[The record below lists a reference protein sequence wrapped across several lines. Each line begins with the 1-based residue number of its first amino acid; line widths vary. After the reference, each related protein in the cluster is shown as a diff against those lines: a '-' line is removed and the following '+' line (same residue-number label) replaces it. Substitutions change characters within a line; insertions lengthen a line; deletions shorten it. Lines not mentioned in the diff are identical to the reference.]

1 MLKNGQQTPVLLGS
15 KIEPRD
21 STSIKSLVN
30 EPNTPTDMY
39 HPKIKTEYDMTI
51 KKESPTSTEPLKE
64 TTKDTSK
71 DTPKETLIC
80 KWSHCYREFQ
90 QAELLYHHL
99 CQEHVGRKSQ
109 KNLQLKC
116 QWDNC
121 TSKTEKRDHMTSHLR
136 VHVPLKPFA
145 CSTCS
150 KRFKRPQDLKKHLK
164 IHLSDLGIDAPKKKR
179 GPKVGSKRVNSKS
192 FHKVSYDQVPA
203 IGSAS
208 QPRFNHYAPMQASQP
223 VSYEHW
229 VQMEMPHYTPVY
241 SPALAER
248 VQAIS
253 APTLYV
259 QGFENREP
267 VVAATQFFTRLSTN
281 MAYQVPNIQ
290 NQHLYVPNYVGR
302 PDNLY
307 LHSTAHSSDNSVKTS
322 SSSSP
327 IETSVPTTHHT
338 DNKRSP
344 LPAIHYVPQSN
355 IPLVHS
361 HVQPHYS
368 ANEVRPLPSLSSISM
383 VTPKYVIDQNLPKYN
398 FHKVSYDQVPA
409 IGSASQPRFNHY
421 APMQASQ
428 PVSYEH
434 WVQMEMPH
442 YTPVYSPA
450 LAERVQAISA
460 PTLYV
465 QGFENREPV
474 VAATQFF
481 TRLSTN
487 MAYQVPNIQN
497 QHLYVPN
504 YVGRP
509 DNLYLH
515 STAHSS
521 DNSVKTSSSSSPIET
536 SVPTTHHTD
545 NKRSPLPAIHYVPQS
560 NIPLVHSHVQPHYS
574 ANEVRPLPSLSSISM
589 VTPKYVIDQNLP
601 KYNRTYDTFS
611 TNQKSCADEEEEIY
625 DSDVSDDEISDM
637 MNKVNLS
644 DKNANEEEYDSD
656 EEDFIATFKRV
667 NILKDYAICTLLE
680 EEYDTED
687 EPEPV
692 LQPDVTESKSFDA
705 HLMTFP
711 EILI

>member
-1 MLKNGQQTPVLLGS
+1 MYCIFYAPEKLQIRRKDREKKKYLVSHTWIVKTPLPLISGQSYININKKTKKNSNIWEFRILPETSNTSLNTAMHTMLKNGQQTPVLLGS

-398 FHKVSYDQVPA
+398 
-409 IGSASQPRFNHY
+409 
-421 APMQASQ
+421 
-428 PVSYEH
+428 
-434 WVQMEMPH
+434 
-442 YTPVYSPA
+442 
-450 LAERVQAISA
+450 
-460 PTLYV
+460 
-465 QGFENREPV
+465 
-474 VAATQFF
+474 
-481 TRLSTN
+481 
-487 MAYQVPNIQN
+487 
-497 QHLYVPN
+497 
-504 YVGRP
+504 
-509 DNLYLH
+509 
-515 STAHSS
+515 
-521 DNSVKTSSSSSPIET
+521 
-536 SVPTTHHTD
+536 
-545 NKRSPLPAIHYVPQS
+545 
-560 NIPLVHSHVQPHYS
+560 
-574 ANEVRPLPSLSSISM
+574 
-589 VTPKYVIDQNLP
+589 
-601 KYNRTYDTFS
+601 RTYDTFS